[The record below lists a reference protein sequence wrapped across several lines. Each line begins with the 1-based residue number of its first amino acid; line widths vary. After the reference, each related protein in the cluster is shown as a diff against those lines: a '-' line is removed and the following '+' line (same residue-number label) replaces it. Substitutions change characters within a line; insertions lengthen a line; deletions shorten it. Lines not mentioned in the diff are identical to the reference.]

1 MKLTEKTPQTT
12 QDAIIKKSIYV
23 LFLRVFGSAIQMLTL
38 LLITN
43 YAQEK
48 LVGQYNYFNAT
59 IVLLGSLT
67 LLGMNNSFLQFSGRF
82 EAEGQFEKVVSLYK
96 KKLSILAIAF
106 CVLLAAF
113 LFASKIL
120 NLPYFRK
127 PDVTLV
133 LYKAFICLFP
143 FSATLLNL
151 EVIRALGLLFTS
163 EVFRNIG
170 RHGLFFA
177 FVVGLIICDDIQQLL
192 NVYIIAFIF
201 LSIATTSIIVF
212 KTNQISLKL
221 EQLKVSYKDIIKVS
235 FPMSFSLI
243 SLLIMQSFDIYVLE
257 AYYSLGLVAY
267 YGVAIKVSAV
277 VGVILTSIN
286 ATIAPKIA
294 KLFFG
299 NEMKELKII
308 IKKAKMLNV
317 GLSIPL
323 IVLIIL
329 TANYIL
335 SFFGQN
341 YVLAREALY
350 IILGGQI
357 INALCGPVGLY
368 LNMTGRQVFFQRLL
382 LVTLAINVAMN
393 LMLIPKHE
401 MVGAAIST
409 AFSFSLWNIAGL
421 LYVLKKDK
429 INLSIFGFL
438 TKLNLELRKP

>member
-1 MKLTEKTPQTT
+1 MKFIQKKLQST
-12 QDAIIKKSIYV
+12 QETIIKKSIYV
-23 LFLRVFGSAIQMLTL
+23 LFLRVFGSVVQMLTL

-59 IVLLGSLT
+59 IVLLGALA

-106 CVLLAAF
+106 CSLLASF

-120 NLPYFRK
+120 NLPYFGK
-127 PDVTLV
+127 PEVISV
-133 LYKAFICLFP
+133 LYKVFICLFP
-143 FSATLLNL
+143 FSVTLLNL
-151 EVIRALGLLFTS
+151 EVIRALGLLFIS
-163 EVFRNIG
+163 EVYRNIG

-177 FVVGLIICDDIQQLL
+177 FVVGLILCDDIQQLL
-192 NVYIIAFIF
+192 NVYILSFIL
-201 LSIATTSIIVF
+201 LSIATTSIIFF
-212 KTNQISLKL
+212 KAKQITLNPQ
-221 EQLKVSYKDIIKVS
+221 QLKVSYKDIIKVS

-257 AYYSLGLVAY
+257 AYHSLGLVAY

-286 ATIAPKIA
+286 ATIAPKIS

-299 NEMKELKII
+299 NELRELKII
-308 IKKAKMLNV
+308 IREAKMLNV
-317 GLSIPL
+317 VLSIPL
-323 IVLIIL
+323 IVLTLL
-329 TANYIL
+329 TSNYIL
-335 SFFGQN
+335 AFFGQN
-341 YVLAREALY
+341 YILAREALY

-357 INALCGPVGLY
+357 INALCGPVALY

-382 LVTLAINVAMN
+382 LVTLGINVAMN
-393 LMLIPKHE
+393 LMLIPKFE

-438 TKLNLELRKP
+438 DKLNFN